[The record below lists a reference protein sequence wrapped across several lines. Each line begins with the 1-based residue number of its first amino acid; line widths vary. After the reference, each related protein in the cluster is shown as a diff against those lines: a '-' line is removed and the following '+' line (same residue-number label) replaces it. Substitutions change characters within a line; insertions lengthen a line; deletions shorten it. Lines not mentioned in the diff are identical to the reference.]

1 MLYELRTYSLVP
13 GGAREYLRLYNEL
26 GRKVQIEIL
35 GNSVSLMQPESGDQ
49 NQLLFLW
56 AFDSFEDRKV
66 RRKQLLEDPR
76 FTEFRKASRHLLT
89 HQENRLLSPA

>member
-13 GGAREYLRLYNEL
+13 GGTREYLRLYNEL
-26 GRKVQIEIL
+26 GRDVQVDIL
-35 GNSVSLMQPESGDQ
+35 GNLVSLMQPDSGDQ

-56 AFDSFEDRKV
+56 AFDNFEDRKA
-66 RRKQLLEDPR
+66 RRRQLLEDAR